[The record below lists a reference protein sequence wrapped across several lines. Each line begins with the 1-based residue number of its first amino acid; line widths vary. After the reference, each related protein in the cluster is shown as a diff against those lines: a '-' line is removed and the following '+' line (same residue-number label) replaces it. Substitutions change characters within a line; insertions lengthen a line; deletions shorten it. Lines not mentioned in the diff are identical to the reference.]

1 MFMLSI
7 MGLIYTCDFP
17 LYSPSFAEEDRSKH
31 GLYFQILVIHALTS
45 THMTMSMMCD
55 HVTQRKYEPL
65 FGNRLLCFVIGSC
78 ALIQVIYQVMRAIDR
93 SNDEMMQFMRV
104 SVSLLLYSVIVGYV
118 HFLIN
123 SINEM
128 ADGLGIKV
136 FQVKPKK
143 SIDNENV
150 TV

>member
-1 MFMLSI
+1 
-7 MGLIYTCDFP
+7 
-17 LYSPSFAEEDRSKH
+17 
-31 GLYFQILVIHALTS
+31 
-45 THMTMSMMCD
+45 
-55 HVTQRKYEPL
+55 
-65 FGNRLLCFVIGSC
+65 
-78 ALIQVIYQVMRAIDR
+78 MRAIDR